1 MQFIHP
7 EWFHGFWIIGALV
20 LFFIWTERRKRNL
33 LERFGELRTVKLLV
47 PSHSLTKEWV
57 KKVILIFVL
66 SLLIFTLTQ
75 PQWGQEKKQ
84 LQRKGIDIMFL
95 VDASLSMLA
104 EDIVPSRIDKAKL
117 EMKALLN
124 ELNGDRIGI
133 VTFAGSGFIQS
144 PLTLDYDAFLLF
156 ANAIQVGYIPDP
168 GTSLSEAIR
177 IALKAFP
184 KRKAKNQVI
193 LLISDGEHHEGD
205 VESAIK
211 QANEVQVRIY
221 TVGTATKEGAPIPL
235 RSGEGKINGYKKDRA
250 GEIVIT
256 KLNEDLLSRIA
267 KETGGLY
274 FPATPGGREVD
285 YIYQHMQNLE
295 KQDFKQQVVIERENH
310 FQIFLIF
317 AVAFLLF
324 EMLIDEIKKERK
336 VYVQT
341 IH

>member
-7 EWFHGFWIIGALV
+7 EWFYGFWMIAALI
-20 LFFIWTERRKRNL
+20 LFFIWSDQRKRKL
-33 LERFGELRTVKLLV
+33 FERFGEWQMIKMLT
-47 PSHSLTKEWV
+47 PTHSSTKEWI
-57 KKVILIFVL
+57 KKALLIFVL
-66 SLLIFTLTQ
+66 SLLVFTLTQ
-75 PQWGQEKKQ
+75 PQWGEEKKQ
-84 LQRKGIDIMFL
+84 LQRKGLDIMFL
-95 VDASLSMLA
+95 VDTSLSMLA
-104 EDIVPSRIDKAKL
+104 EDVVPSRIDKAKL
-117 EMKALLN
+117 EMKTLLN
-124 ELNGDRIGI
+124 QLKGDRIGI

-184 KRKAKNQVI
+184 KKKAKNQVM
-193 LLISDGEHHEGD
+193 LMISDGEHHEGD

-211 QANEVQVRIY
+211 QANEAQVRIY
-221 TVGTATKEGAPIPL
+221 TIGTGTKEGAPIPL
-235 RSGEGKINGYKKDRA
+235 RSAEGKISGYKKDKA

-274 FPATPGGREVD
+274 FPATPGSREID
-285 YIYQHMQNLE
+285 YVYQHVQNLE
-295 KQDFKQQVVIERENH
+295 KQDFKQQIIVERENH
-310 FQIFLIF
+310 FQIFLVFTI
-317 AVAFLLF
+317 VFLTL

-336 VYVQT
+336 VYV
-341 IH
+341 

>member
-7 EWFHGFWIIGALV
+7 EWFHGFWLIAGLIF
-20 LFFIWTERRKRNL
+20 FFIWAEKRKRKR
-33 LERFGELRTVKLLV
+33 LERFGEWSTIKLLI
-47 PSHSLTKEWV
+47 PSHSEVKAWL
-57 KKVILIFVL
+57 KKVLLILVL

-75 PQWGQEKKQ
+75 PQWGETKKQ
-84 LQRKGIDIMFL
+84 LQRKGIDVMFL
-95 VDASLSMLA
+95 VDTSLSMLA
-104 EDIVPSRIDKAKL
+104 EDVVPNRINKAKL

-124 ELNGDRIGI
+124 ELKGDRIGI

-156 ANAIQVGYIPDP
+156 ANSIQVGYIPDP

-184 KRKAKNQVI
+184 KKKVKNQVI

-211 QANEVQVRIY
+211 LANEAQVRIY
-221 TVGTATKEGAPIPL
+221 TIGTGTKEGAPIPL
-235 RSGEGKINGYKKDRA
+235 RSGEGKVGGYKKDRA

-256 KLNEDLLSRIA
+256 KLNEELLTKIV
-267 KETGGLY
+267 KQTGGLY
-274 FPATPGGREVD
+274 FPATPSGREID

-295 KQDFKQQVVIERENH
+295 KQEFKQQVVVERENH

-317 AVAFLLF
+317 AITFLSL
-324 EMLIDEIKKERK
+324 EMLISEIKREKK
-336 VYVQT
+336 VYV
-341 IH
+341 